1 MSVKKEQIDDMTL
14 MMEQLA
20 SDVRELTYAMRDLT
34 EVTERLN
41 TKNFEERNKWY
52 EYYLS
57 VSLNKGYRV
66 IIKRDVDEIFTNNYN
81 PE

>member
-20 SDVRELTYAMRDLT
+20 SDVRELTYAMRNLT

-41 TKNFEERNKWY
+41 TKNFEERK
-52 EYYLS
+52 
-57 VSLNKGYRV
+57 
-66 IIKRDVDEIFTNNYN
+66 
-81 PE
+81 

>member
-1 MSVKKEQIDDMTL
+1 MVINRAGISG
-14 MMEQLA
+14 
-20 SDVRELTYAMRDLT
+20 
-34 EVTERLN
+34 
-41 TKNFEERNKWY
+41 KNFEERNKWY

-81 PE
+81 PEWLKCWNANMDISPVLKSSKLEFDNYQSIFV

>member
-20 SDVRELTYAMRDLT
+20 SDVRELTYAMRDLP

-41 TKNFEERNKWY
+41 TKNFEERK
-52 EYYLS
+52 
-57 VSLNKGYRV
+57 
-66 IIKRDVDEIFTNNYN
+66 
-81 PE
+81 